1 MSKSLLLFLMV
12 LCPAMVAAQP
22 ASDARVAELMQA
34 ALRQTQAAP
43 AQAAVAA
50 PARRPVP
57 LQLDEVVRLA
67 LDQNLDIAVERI
79 NPQTFDLSLAA
90 LRGNYRPTVSSTIGR
105 NSTVNLPTS
114 QLTGGARVE
123 NETNTYNFG
132 MTQSMPWYGGSL
144 TVNWTNQ
151 RLFSTNAFNTYNPQ
165 YNARVTA
172 SFTQPLLR
180 GLRIDTNRQQLLVT
194 QINREVSDLQLRATI
209 TNTLASARSAYW
221 DLYAARRAVE
231 VAQRSL
237 ALAEKLVEDN
247 RVRVEVGTLAPID
260 VVQAEAEAATRRQAL
275 TQAEATASTA
285 ELTLKRLIV
294 KGTDDDL
301 WTAELQPVDNPV
313 VEPRPVDLAGAIKAA
328 LSQRTDLLQSRRQL
342 ESSDV
347 SLKLLHD
354 QRLPAADLIA
364 SYGLQGIGGT
374 QFQRQGSG
382 LGSTVIGTIPGG
394 YVDALSMLGKRDY
407 PTWNLQV
414 QMSYPIGTSNADAQY
429 ARARLQKT
437 QSEAQLRALEL
448 QVATEVTSIALQ
460 LESNLKRVD
469 AALAARQL
477 AERRLEAEQSKF
489 EVGMS
494 TNFFVVQA
502 QRDLADA
509 QNTELRATLDYL
521 KSQVDFERVQLTRVG
536 SGTSTSTATA
546 STAAR

>member
-1 MSKSLLLFLMV
+1 V
-12 LCPAMVAAQP
+12 LCPIVAGAQP
-22 ASDARVAELMQA
+22 PSEERVVELMQA
-34 ALRQTQAAP
+34 ALRQTQGTPAPAPQAAP
-43 AQAAVAA
+43 NPPA
-50 PARRPVP
+50 PPTE
-57 LQLDEVVRLA
+57 LKLDDAVRLA
-67 LDQNLDIAVERI
+67 LEQNLDIAVERI

-90 LRGNYRPTVSSTIGR
+90 LRGNYRPTVTSTLGR

-132 MTQSMPWYGGSL
+132 MTQTVPWFGGSFAA
-144 TVNWTNQ
+144 TWTNR
-151 RLFSTNAFNTYNPQ
+151 RLSSTNAFNTYNPQ
-165 YNARVTA
+165 FNASLTA

-194 QINREVSDLQLRATI
+194 QINRDISELQLRATI
-209 TNTLASARSAYW
+209 TNTVASVRSAYW
-221 DLYAARRAVE
+221 DLYSARRAVE

-237 ALAEKLVEDN
+237 ALAEKLVDDN
-247 RVRVEVGTLAPID
+247 KVRVEVGTLAPID

-275 TQAEATASTA
+275 TQAEATARTA

-301 WTAELQPVDNPV
+301 WTAELQPVDTPL
-313 VEPRPVDLAGAIKAA
+313 VEARPVDLAGAIRSA

-347 SLKLLHD
+347 SLKLLRD
-354 QRLPAADLIA
+354 QRLPAADLVA
-364 SYGLQGIGGT
+364 TYGVQGIGGT
-374 QFQRQGSG
+374 QFLRQGSG
-382 LGSTVIGTIPGG
+382 LGSTVIGEIPGG
-394 YVDALSMLGKRDY
+394 YGDALSMLAKRDY

-414 QMSYPIGTSNADAQY
+414 QLSYPIGTSNADAQY
-429 ARARLQKT
+429 ARAQLQRS
-437 QSEAQLRALEL
+437 QSQAQIRALEL

-469 AALAARQL
+469 AARAARQL

-521 KSQVDFERVQLTRVG
+521 RSQVDFERVQLTRV
-536 SGTSTSTATA
+536 SGSTSTAAA
-546 STAAR
+546 SSSTSAAR